1 MVEHRGQEL
10 SLTQTFAALG
20 DPTRRAVLMEL
31 ATAGETTI
39 TGLASRFPISL
50 NAVSKHLKV
59 LEQAGLV
66 QREVRGRQHFCR
78 LRPAPLAE
86 AARWVD
92 ACRDFWEERLSA
104 LADVLEARRE
114 TPAAPAAPPTP
125 HRRPHGR

>member
-1 MVEHRGQEL
+1 MVEHRARENT
-10 SLTQTFAALG
+10 LTQTFAALG

-31 ATAGETTI
+31 ARAGETTVSA
-39 TGLASRFPISL
+39 LAAGFPISL

-66 QREVRGRQHFCR
+66 QREVRGRRHFCR

-92 ACRDFWEERLSA
+92 TCRDFWEERLSA
-104 LADVLEARRE
+104 LADVLESRRA
-114 TPAAPAAPPTP
+114 TMAPAPPET
-125 HRRPHGR
+125 RRPRSRGR